1 MERVPA
7 GPNPME
13 QVPAG
18 PNPMK
23 LNPMELN
30 PMELNP
36 KGVNPNSLTLSLTHR
51 VWTRWANPTD
61 LYRTLSN
68 DSTSAPLFAMS
79 SLLQPGLSN
88 KCVTPLSSPGK
99 WVGDYASFAESVLR
113 GLPYNAQTLSFVRS
127 KDYCPEDFR
136 AVCFIRAGE
145 HDACRA
151 HWNSALKIV
160 CRNACSRANGEYGT
174 PTPHQACLGLRAR
187 FLAYSVDRL
196 ADMSDSSSDSSSGPN
211 SDSEQLTRPPK
222 LVRQSAVNPE
232 LQNIH
237 RLTLKAELDIARDTI
252 RFKQMGLA
260 DSDCDTKWYKTLQEL
275 RHSGDLILPDKS
287 HATFYHK
294 SKQWYKTFKRKT
306 LVDIMQ
312 RPLRFPIELLVNP
325 NSSVIVWQAP
335 VTPRAPA
342 SLHFRPITPPD
353 SP

>member
-1 MERVPA
+1 
-7 GPNPME
+7 
-13 QVPAG
+13 
-18 PNPMK
+18 
-23 LNPMELN
+23 
-30 PMELNP
+30 
-36 KGVNPNSLTLSLTHR
+36 
-51 VWTRWANPTD
+51 
-61 LYRTLSN
+61 
-68 DSTSAPLFAMS
+68 
-79 SLLQPGLSN
+79 
-88 KCVTPLSSPGK
+88 LSSPGK

-160 CRNACSRANGEYGT
+160 CRNACSRANGDYGT

-187 FLAYSVDRL
+187 LLAYSVDRL
-196 ADMSDSSSDSSSGPN
+196 ADMSDSNSDSSSDSSSGPNSDSNPDPSSDSN

-222 LVRQSAVNPE
+222 LVRQCAVNPE

-275 RHSGDLILPDKS
+275 RHSGDLILPNKS

-294 SKQWYKTFKRKT
+294 SKQWYQTFKHKT

-325 NSSVIVWQAP
+325 NSSVIISQAP
-335 VTPRAPA
+335 VTPQSPA
-342 SLHFRPITPPD
+342 SLPFIPITLPNNP
-353 SP
+353 

>member
-1 MERVPA
+1 
-7 GPNPME
+7 ME

-18 PNPMK
+18 PHP
-23 LNPMELN
+23 LELN
-30 PMELNP
+30 PNGLNP
-36 KGVNPNSLTLSLTHR
+36 NGLNPNGLNPSGLNPNGLNPNGLALSLTHR

-79 SLLQPGLSN
+79 ALLQPGLSN
-88 KCVTPLSSPGK
+88 KCVTPLTSPGQ
-99 WVGDYASFAESVLR
+99 WVGGYDSFAESVLK
-113 GLPYNAQTLSFVRS
+113 GVPYNARALEFIRS
-127 KDYCPEDFR
+127 NDYCPEDFR
-136 AVCFIRAGE
+136 AVCFIRTGE
-145 HDACRA
+145 RDACRA

-187 FLAYSVDRL
+187 LVAYSVDRL
-196 ADMSDSSSDSSSGPN
+196 ADMSDPSSDSNSDSS
-211 SDSEQLTRPPK
+211 SDSEQLPTPPK

-232 LQNIH
+232 LKNIH

-252 RFKQMGLA
+252 RFKQMGFA

-294 SKQWYKTFKRKT
+294 SKQWYKTFKHKT

-325 NSSVIVWQAP
+325 NSSVIVWQPP
-335 VTPRAPA
+335 VAPRAPA

-353 SP
+353 SL